1 MTSTRFLS
9 IEPRSVAGRLVRLP
23 LRLLPKSMVLPV
35 LSGINRGFR
44 WRVGSHIHGA
54 WIGIYEKDK
63 QQACLRLIRPR
74 MTVYDIGAQA
84 GFYSLAFSRLVGD
97 GRVYSFEPLPE
108 NCVNLLD
115 HLRLN
120 NIKNV
125 IAHQMAISDRSGLVD
140 FRIGISNAMG
150 SITNVPSM
158 YRVYTVTID
167 ELAEKDGL
175 PLPDLV
181 KMDVE
186 GSEASVLRGATGVLR
201 ARRTVWLVALHGQQP
216 ARECWSIFEQYGYS
230 IFTMDGKRIQSVSDM
245 PDEIYAMADHAVS
258 R

>member
-1 MTSTRFLS
+1 MTSTRLLS
-9 IEPRSVAGRLVRLP
+9 IEPRSVAGKLVRLP
-23 LRLLPKSMVLPV
+23 LRLLPKGMVLPV

-63 QQACLRLIRPR
+63 QQVCLRLIHPG

-84 GFYSLAFSRLVGD
+84 GFYSLAFSRLVSTGH
-97 GRVYSFEPLPE
+97 VYSFEPFSE
-108 NCVNLLD
+108 NCTSLLD

-120 NIKNV
+120 NIQNV
-125 IAHQMAISDRSGLVD
+125 IVHQVAISDRSGLVD

-150 SITNVPSM
+150 SIINEPSI

-167 ELAEKDGL
+167 ELVEKNGL
-175 PLPDLV
+175 PPPDLV

-186 GSEASVLRGATGVLR
+186 GSEASVLRGAVRVLQ
-201 ARRTVWLVALHGQQP
+201 ARRSVWMVALHGRQP
-216 ARECWSIFEQYGYS
+216 AQECWDIFEQHAYS
-230 IFTMDGKRIQSVSDM
+230 IFDMDGKRVRSASET
-245 PDEIYAMADHAVS
+245 PDEIYAIADKTES